1 MFTLEEIANNHNN
14 RLMRAGDVL
23 WNQMILH
30 FDLKKDMSGEFAMK
44 LMDTYGI
51 RYQDLIF
58 LCATHGICIEPNSL
72 HRVLCEREERPK
84 TKLCT
89 DDRFDQDD
97 KTRTGI
103 T

>member
-1 MFTLEEIANNHNN
+1 MISLEQIAKNHNM
-14 RLMRAGDVL
+14 RLMRAGDAL
-23 WNQMILH
+23 WDQMILH

-72 HRVLCEREERPK
+72 HQVLSEREKKEK
-84 TKLCT
+84 TVKA
-89 DDRFDQDD
+89 
-97 KTRTGI
+97 I
-103 T
+103 